1 MSMEANKIFG
11 AILLALL
18 IGTLS
23 GFIAE
28 VLVHPKELE
37 QNAYVIPVPE
47 GGAAGKADAA
57 AAPAGPAPIGPL
69 LASAD
74 PAAGQTASK
83 ACAACHSFGKGE
95 PGKVGPNLYG
105 IVGGPLAHQQG
116 FAYSDAIAKKGGNWD
131 YEALNQFLADPKG
144 FAPGTKMVFA
154 GVKRDQER
162 ANIIAYL
169 RSLHDSPPPL
179 PQ

>member
-28 VLVHPKELE
+28 VLVHPKALE
-37 QNAYVIPVPE
+37 KPAYVIAVPE
-47 GGAAGKADAA
+47 TAGKTEAA
-57 AAPAGPAPIGPL
+57 SAPTGAPAAIGPL
-69 LASAD
+69 LAKAD

-83 ACAACHSFGKGE
+83 ACAACHSFNKGE
-95 PGKVGPNLYG
+95 AGKVGPNLYG
-105 IVGGPLAHQQG
+105 LVGGPKAHVQG
-116 FAYSDAIAKKGGNWD
+116 FGYSEALAKKGGNWD
-131 YEALNQFLADPKG
+131 YEELSQFLHDPKG
-144 FAPGTKMVFA
+144 YAPGTKMTFA
-154 GVKRDQER
+154 GIKKDQER

>member
-1 MSMEANKIFG
+1 MSMETNKIFG

-28 VLVHPKELE
+28 VLVHPKPLT
-37 QNAYVIPVPE
+37 QPSYVIAVPE
-47 GGAAGKADAA
+47 SAPKAEAA
-57 AAPAGPAPIGPL
+57 AAGGGAPAAIGPL
-69 LASAD
+69 LAKAD
-74 PAAGQTASK
+74 PAAGQTAAK
-83 ACAACHSFGKGE
+83 ACAACHSFNKGE

-105 IVGGPLAHQQG
+105 IVGGPKAHVQG

-131 YEALNQFLADPKG
+131 YEELSHFLFDPKG
-144 FAPGTKMVFA
+144 YAPGTKMTFA
-154 GVKRDQER
+154 GVKKDQER
-162 ANIIAYL
+162 ANLIAYL
-169 RSLHDSPPPL
+169 RSLSDNPPPL